1 MRLEANQAV
10 PGTPGLRATQ
20 AGFQLPG
27 ASDRGRL
34 VRCKV
39 LGEIALKF
47 HEVQSQAAPAC
58 LVLADSCC
66 GGWVPDSAPV
76 RIGTFRATW
85 PRNGETQDP
94 ATKLQ
99 LQASRGPGS

>member
-1 MRLEANQAV
+1 MRLEVNRAV

-20 AGFQLPG
+20 TGLQLLR

-34 VRCKV
+34 VLCKV
-39 LGEIALKF
+39 LREVALKF
-47 HEVQSQAAPAC
+47 HEVQSLAAPAC

-66 GGWVPDSAPV
+66 GGWIPDSAPV

-85 PRNGETQDP
+85 PRNRETQDP

-99 LQASRGPGS
+99 LQAS